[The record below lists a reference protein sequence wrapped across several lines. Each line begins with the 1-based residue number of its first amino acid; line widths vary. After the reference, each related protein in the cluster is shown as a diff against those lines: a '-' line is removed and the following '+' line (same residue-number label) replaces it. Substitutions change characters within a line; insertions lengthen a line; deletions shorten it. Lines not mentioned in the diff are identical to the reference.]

1 MNWYKIAQLSEI
13 DVLENHG
20 KNYLS
25 IGHEGEYGNRYK
37 KDYPNYIWVLSE
49 GEILVEEET
58 EENYGHIIAFPHINY
73 GKTFAGRFDSSV
85 GKLSVNRPFEGP
97 SHFRDVPKS
106 ILYKLYQKFPGT
118 KQIYVF

>member
-13 DVLENHG
+13 DILEDHG
-20 KNYLS
+20 KSYLS
-25 IGHEGEYGNRYK
+25 IGHEGEYGNEYIK
-37 KDYPNYIWVLSE
+37 NNPNYIWVLSE

-106 ILYKLYQKFPGT
+106 ILYKDWPNHFLYFP
-118 KQIYVF
+118 VL